1 MVLNEQQLTAYFE
14 RIGLRYADYKD
25 RPLDSCFLGELMT
38 AHARTM
44 PFENLDLL
52 TGTLLSLRSEDLYDK
67 IVLRHRGGNC
77 FELNGLCGVFL
88 RSLGFGVSDY
98 FSRFFSRCRRSN
110 SHAPPSP
117 AKGRSKRR
125 TVSLGYWHWTTL
137 SQSSA
142 ANRRRIIAKRRR
154 SNLSLSEGTVLWL
167 GFI

>member
-52 TGTLLSLRSEDLYDK
+52 NGTLLSLRSEDLYDK

-98 FSRFFSRCRRSN
+98 FSRFFRDAGDQIPMRR
-110 SHAPPSP
+110 HRLL
-117 AKGRSKRR
+117 KGRSKRR